1 MLIKKKNYLLLNK
14 MSDSNFEKR
23 IEEST
28 RIIGKYPDR
37 VPIIV
42 EAKHNTKLQDLDKHK
57 YLVPK
62 EMTVGQFIYV
72 IRKRLKLKKDQAIFV
87 FVDNKLPVTS
97 ELIERLYDSHK
108 NEDGFMYMVY
118 AGESTFG

>member
-1 MLIKKKNYLLLNK
+1 
-14 MSDSNFEKR
+14 MSEFREKVEIEKR
-23 IEEST
+23 IEESS

-37 VPIIV
+37 APIIV
-42 EAKHNTKLQDLDKHK
+42 EPKKNTQLPDLDKHK

-62 EMTVGQFIYV
+62 EMTVGQFMYV
-72 IRKRLKLKKDQAIFV
+72 LRRRLKLKKDQAIFV

-108 NEDGFMYMVY
+108 NEDGFLYMVY